1 MLARI
6 LLLVVLFVC
15 GSEATPFANKYDLKT
30 AVDNCLDLVDNTGV
44 ACCGDSGCGDPSTAL
59 CGAAG
64 CDEMPLWDTSSVT
77 DMRQMFYQASA
88 FNADIS
94 GWDTSSVTNMRYMFY
109 QASAFNA
116 DISGWD
122 TSSVT
127 YMEGMFRDASAWLA
141 SYARSGGTIST
152 DGPPNMWYRVSPW
165 PPPPPEATQFASL
178 QALKDDV
185 NVCELQLGWNDISCD
200 ASKWDVRLLTSL
212 NWAFDGASEF
222 NADISGWNTSSVTDM
237 GSMFRGASAFNA
249 DISGWDTSSV
259 MYMDYMFVGASAF
272 NADIS
277 GWDTSSVTYM
287 GSMFEG
293 ASAWLDAYART
304 DGLSSTNGPPSEWY
318 RVSPPCT
325 CCQEKMK
332 KMGLNIGGECTVQ
345 T

>member
-1 MLARI
+1 M
-6 LLLVVLFVC
+6 
-15 GSEATPFANKYDLKT
+15 GHE
-30 AVDNCLDLVDNTGV
+30 
-44 ACCGDSGCGDPSTAL
+44 L
-59 CGAAG
+59 C
-64 CDEMPLWDTSSVT
+64 D
-77 DMRQMFYQASA
+77 DMGYMFYEASA

-94 GWDTSSVTNMRYMFY
+94 GWDTSSVTDMGCMFVG
-109 QASAFNA
+109 ASAFNA

-127 YMEGMFRDASAWLA
+127 
-141 SYARSGGTIST
+141 
-152 DGPPNMWYRVSPW
+152 
-165 PPPPPEATQFASL
+165 
-178 QALKDDV
+178 
-185 NVCELQLGWNDISCD
+185 
-200 ASKWDVRLLTSL
+200 
-212 NWAFDGASEF
+212 
-222 NADISGWNTSSVTDM
+222 DM
-237 GSMFRGASAFNA
+237 G
-249 DISGWDTSSV
+249 
-259 MYMDYMFVGASAF
+259 YMFDVASAF

-287 GSMFEG
+287 GSMFDG